1 MNHPPCPRAAPRITY
16 LLMQQVLAS
25 LVGDAEEFT
34 GGQVKKAI
42 ISVPAYFDTKQREAT
57 IAAGEGSKTG
67 LKGRALITTSTWKV
81 MQLRGLF
88 LCV

>member
-1 MNHPPCPRAAPRITY
+1 MVLAVPHCIVNHPPCPRAALPIAY
-16 LLMQQVLAS
+16 LLTQQVLAS

-57 IAAGEGSKTG
+57 IAAGERIKTG
-67 LKGRALITTSTWKV
+67 LEGRALITS
-81 MQLRGLF
+81 
-88 LCV
+88 